1 MPEPQVRVRASALV
15 TDSEGRLL
23 LVLQPG
29 VPADFW
35 ILPGGGVEEGE
46 TSREAVVREVREET
60 GLAVEALQPIYV
72 REGVQTSP
80 ATGRPKLHVEIIW
93 RTRLLGPAAGT
104 GEHRWRFF
112 RREDVPPDVHL
123 PLEVFSAADSA

>member
-1 MPEPQVRVRASALV
+1 MAEPRIRVRATALV
-15 TDSEGRLL
+15 TDAAGRLL

-60 GLAVEALQPIYV
+60 GLAVEALRPVWV
-72 REGVQTSP
+72 RESLQTSP
-80 ATGRPKLHVEIIW
+80 TTGQQKLHVEIIW
-93 RTRLLGPAAGT
+93 RTLLLGPVAGT
-104 GEHRWRFF
+104 AEHRWGFF
-112 RREDVPPDVHL
+112 RREDVPPDVYL
-123 PLEVFSAADSA
+123 PLEVLN